1 MDTLVMLVRKMDL
14 LHIPLTPPPT
24 VAYNDLYA
32 FACLPP
38 TAWIAVMDGPGD
50 PGSSLVCHDA
60 YTLATTQYARPV
72 PPAVLALKTAVP
84 APRSDARHLDMAALK
99 AFLPVHSIEEL
110 DSLLHNQ

>member
-14 LHIPLTPPPT
+14 LRIPLNPPPA
-24 VAYNDLYA
+24 VAYNDLYG

-38 TAWIAVMDGPGD
+38 TAWIAVMDGPDG

-60 YTLATTQYARPV
+60 HTLATTQYVQPV
-72 PPAVLALKTAVP
+72 PPAVLALKTTVP
-84 APRSDARHLDMAALK
+84 APRSDARHLDIAALK

-110 DSLLHNQ
+110 DALLHGE